1 MQHRLIRR
9 TVLEPDRIPD
19 LVPQPTTDLL
29 SHPRR
34 DGHGGDSTRLG
45 AGDLEAVCGVAGFV
59 EILRELSRLA
69 GASLGFDD
77 EDLVVGDGLEKVVA
91 VRVDGKGFSDGSD
104 GFGWE
109 KGGGRGIAKGVRQE
123 MKEEGESRG
132 LRGMGKVED

>member
-1 MQHRLIRR
+1 
-9 TVLEPDRIPD
+9 
-19 LVPQPTTDLL
+19 
-29 SHPRR
+29 
-34 DGHGGDSTRLG
+34 
-45 AGDLEAVCGVAGFV
+45 V

-91 VRVDGKGFSDGSD
+91 VRVDGKGFPDGSD